1 MQISMQYSQRG
12 AKGQWCKGS
21 TRSGGVPCRAYSSC
35 LFSLAR
41 EGTEESSAFKELLEQ
56 KLKEES
62 QVTFSRHAV
71 ERVMERS
78 VDVSSDKLERLNEGV
93 KLAGEKGLKAP
104 LILMD
109 STAFVVNVKNNRVVT
124 VVNEESL
131 KGTVFTNIDGTVM
144 V

>member
-1 MQISMQYSQRG
+1 MDSMIYTPICTG
-12 AKGQWCKGS
+12 KPWEA
-21 TRSGGVPCRAYSSC
+21 
-35 LFSLAR
+35 AR
-41 EGTEESSAFKELLEQ
+41 NRPAEGTEESSAFKELLEQ

>member
-1 MQISMQYSQRG
+1 MDSMIYNKMLHTPICTG
-12 AKGQWCKGS
+12 IPWEA
-21 TRSGGVPCRAYSSC
+21 
-35 LFSLAR
+35 AR
-41 EGTEESSAFKELLEQ
+41 NKPAEGTEGGSAFKELLEQ

-62 QVTFSRHAV
+62 QVTFSKHAV

-109 STAFVVNVKNNRVVT
+109 STAFVVNVKNNKVVT